1 MHHGVSKMALYIEL
15 EENVKVNFNPPQFL
29 HCTRGVNSIRTR
41 EWLPIFASETHDFIV
56 DEDIYISP
64 CGMHWTSGKVEA
76 TSEGRRRIFS
86 SFFEFAIFVL
96 LILPRTE

>member
-56 DEDIYISP
+56 DEDYIHLTLWDALDVRKS
-64 CGMHWTSGKVEA
+64 
-76 TSEGRRRIFS
+76 
-86 SFFEFAIFVL
+86 
-96 LILPRTE
+96 